1 MHQFTFP
8 LTVYEGFLFFTP
20 SPAFIVCRLSD
31 DDYSD
36 WYEITAHH
44 SFMFLPGG
52 SMVKNPSAVQGT
64 QETWV

>member
-8 LTVYEGFLFFTP
+8 LTVYDGFLFSPP

>member
-8 LTVYEGFLFFTP
+8 LTMYEGFLFSTP
-20 SPAFIVCRLSD
+20 SPAFIVCRLFE

-36 WYEITAHH
+36 WYEITSHH
-44 SFMFLPGG
+44 SFMCLPGG
-52 SMVKNPSAVQGT
+52 SMVKNLPAVQGT